1 MYYGSIKPC
10 DIANGTGVRVT
21 LFVSGCTHRC
31 KGCFQPQTWDF
42 RYGQPFTAE
51 TEEAL
56 LEALD
61 RPYISGLT
69 LLGGEPFEPDNQR
82 ALLPFLHRLRQQLPD
97 KTVWAF
103 SGYTWEELTGQSRA
117 RCEATGALLSLVD
130 VLVDGEFVEA
140 LRDISLRFRG
150 SSNQRLLDVPASLA
164 AGRPSHGK
172 AKQQKTGRPGGIS
185 AGLFS
190 PQRPHPASVA
200 LAGPAPQWH
209 LSTCHPAAA
218 RADAPRWADIS
229 QGTKTTC
236 SPALKR

>member
-56 LEALD
+56 LEALN

-69 LLGGEPFEPDNQR
+69 LLGR
-82 ALLPFLHRLRQQLPD
+82 ALRAGQPAPLLPFLHRLRQQLPD

-103 SGYTWEELTGQSRA
+103 SGTPGGADRA
-117 RCEATGALLSLVD
+117 EPRPLRGHRRALPGGRWWMGNLGGSGTSPCAFAAPPTSGCWTSPPPRPPGGPSL
-130 VLVDGEFVEA
+130 
-140 LRDISLRFRG
+140 
-150 SSNQRLLDVPASLA
+150 
-164 AGRPSHGK
+164 GK
-172 AKQQKTGRPGGIS
+172 AKQQNRP
-185 AGLFS
+185 AGADPSLRPACFFS
-190 PQRPHPASVA
+190 TASYI
-200 LAGPAPQWH
+200 P
-209 LSTCHPAAA
+209 
-218 RADAPRWADIS
+218 
-229 QGTKTTC
+229 
-236 SPALKR
+236 SP